1 VGVSSKG
8 DRRPPVGKI
17 GEENSRLLG
26 SFLVAQFQLAAI
38 QRANTGE
45 GERRD
50 FHTLISTSS
59 SERVVLPG
67 LQQSKTML
75 IGVPCMPKLDGF
87 VFIEAPIPRK
97 QSLGQDLID
106 TPQSA

>member
-1 VGVSSKG
+1 
-8 DRRPPVGKI
+8 
-17 GEENSRLLG
+17 
-26 SFLVAQFQLAAI
+26 
-38 QRANTGE
+38 
-45 GERRD
+45 
-50 FHTLISTSS
+50 
-59 SERVVLPG
+59 VLPG